1 MPTLKRKLV
10 HLSKNCPQP
19 NLENNPKTNFQQEN
33 FQEKLLFKKMY
44 LMSSFPS
51 ASEKAS
57 PCVGGGKVRT
67 WD

>member
-10 HLSKNCPQP
+10 HLSKNCPQS
-19 NLENNPKTNFQQEN
+19 NLQNNPKNNFQQEN
-33 FQEKLLFKKMY
+33 FQEKLLFKKTY
-44 LMSSFPS
+44 LMSFFPS
-51 ASEKAS
+51 VLEKAS